1 MTISTSPDQGE
12 LRLFDVSLRE
22 GRLGFYVIADAPER
36 ILAATVPAWG
46 RRPEGPWPDGAEIAF
61 VGDLVTVRHPRMGV
75 LARVTERPAQVLDAQ
90 AVAPS
95 PKTQAT
101 VVEDPD
107 EFPYPLTPEIPSQTD
122 ALTVATDGACSGN
135 PGPAG
140 WAWVDQTGR
149 WRSGGLVRSTNQV
162 GELLGLLHA
171 VRDHQHVQHLTVEID
186 STYAMN
192 TYLQWMD
199 AHARRCWRTTA
210 GKPTS
215 NRDVIEQLIAARD
228 ARAAAGLPPVR
239 LVKVKGHANGRHP
252 LNDAADHQATAA
264 ARRAR
269 YRKLGP
275 WEGEGMSISTVR

>member
-1 MTISTSPDQGE
+1 MTSATSEATP
-12 LRLFDVSLRE
+12 RLFEVTLRE
-22 GRLGFYVIADAPER
+22 GRQEFYVVASDPQH
-36 ILAATVPAWG
+36 ILTATVPPRG
-46 RRPEGPWPDGAEIAF
+46 RRPESAWPDGAEVVA
-61 VGDLVTVRHPRMGV
+61 VGEVVTVRHPVMGL
-75 LARVTERPAQVLDAQ
+75 LARVIERPVQVLDAATPARVTVTHPAKLDDQ
-90 AVAPS
+90 AHDDVPDVA
-95 PKTQAT
+95 
-101 VVEDPD
+101 VD
-107 EFPYPLTPEIPSQTD
+107 E
-122 ALTVATDGACSGN
+122 LTVATDGACSGN

-149 WRSGGLVRSTNQV
+149 WRSGGLARSTNQV

-171 VRDHQHVQHLTVEID
+171 VRDHQHVRHLTVEID

-199 AHARRCWRTTA
+199 AHARRGWRTTA

-228 ARAAAGLPPVR
+228 ARAEVGLPPVR

-252 LNDAADHQATAA
+252 LNDAADHQATTA

-269 YRKLGP
+269 HSKLGP
-275 WEGEGMSISTVR
+275 WEGAGMSISTVR

>member
-1 MTISTSPDQGE
+1 MLTAAAAPA
-12 LRLFDVSLRE
+12 RLFEVTILDARVSFHVL
-22 GRLGFYVIADAPER
+22 APTPET
-36 ILAATVPAWG
+36 ILSATVPARG
-46 RRPEGPWPDGAEIAF
+46 MRPAGPWPAGAE
-61 VGDLVTVRHPRMGV
+61 VVTTGQLVTVRDVTGAV
-75 LARVTERPAQVLDAQ
+75 LARVTEVAVQVLDADS
-90 AVAPS
+90 APPAPPS
-95 PKTQAT
+95 PSPEM
-101 VVEDPD
+101 VEVPAPADRGPVH
-107 EFPYPLTPEIPSQTD
+107 

-140 WAWVDQTGR
+140 WAWVDEHGR

-171 VRDHQHVQHLTVEID
+171 VRDHQHVTDLTIEID

-199 AHARRCWRTTA
+199 AHARRGWCTQA

-239 LVKVKGHANGRHP
+239 LLKVKGHAGGRFP
-252 LNDAADHQATAA
+252 LNDAADHQATQA

-269 YRKLGP
+269 HGNEGP
-275 WEGEGMSISTVR
+275 WDGDGMTIDTRR